1 MMIVACATNDGENF
15 VSCHFG
21 DAKQYDIY
29 ELDGSTCRFV
39 ETIRNTT
46 EEEKE
51 EIHADPRKA
60 KGIVDLLMKN
70 NVQVGVTKVFGPN
83 IKRVARHFV
92 PVIANEDKISQG
104 LKALLEDHKRI
115 ERIIEEDK
123 KDTYLDLKNGKEG
136 RIMP

>member
-29 ELDGSTCRFV
+29 EMDEKGYRLL
-39 ETIRNTT
+39 ETVRNTT
-46 EEEKE
+46 GEEEE

-60 KGIVDLLMKN
+60 KGIVDLLRKKK
-70 NVQVGVTKVFGPN
+70 VQLGMTKVFGPN